1 MRLAKN
7 RNPNPVLT
15 AVKEYLIMTVAI
27 TILALGLHLFNMP
40 NKFTAGG
47 MAGLAVVLSEIF
59 TQSGLNIPS
68 FVIDNLFSILNVL
81 LLIIGFIIIGRGFGI
96 KTIYCGLLL
105 SGVMW
110 LFGMIMPM
118 NGTFTDNKL
127 LELLFS
133 VLLICIGQTLVFNV
147 GGSTGGFDI
156 IGMIIRKFF
165 RIEIGKAIMLAD
177 LVVVILGFIVFDVEM
192 GLYSL
197 LGALMAPLI
206 IDTSIENFNMSK
218 YFIIVTTKPEELS
231 EYITLTL
238 ERGATSW
245 KAKGCYT
252 GEDKTVIMVVMSKFQ
267 ARRLRTEV
275 KKIDPQAFILVS
287 NSSDIIGEG
296 FKPANQ

>member
-81 LLIIGFIIIGRGFGI
+81 LLVIGFIIIGRGFGI

-110 LFGMIMPM
+110 LFGIIMPM

-275 KKIDPQAFILVS
+275 KKIDPGAFILVS

-296 FKPANQ
+296 FKPSNQ

>member
-7 RNPNPVLT
+7 RNPNPVVT
-15 AVKEYLIMTVAI
+15 AIREYLIMTVAI
-27 TILALGLHLFNMP
+27 IILALGLHLFNMP

-47 MAGLAVVLSEIF
+47 MAGLSVVLTEIF
-59 TQSGLNIPS
+59 AKSGLDIPP
-68 FVIDNLFSILNVL
+68 VIMDNLFSILNVL
-81 LLIIGFIIIGRGFGI
+81 LLIVGFVIIGRGFGF

-105 SGVMW
+105 SVVMW
-110 LFGMIMPM
+110 LFGIIIPM
-118 NGTFTDNKL
+118 SGTFTDNKL

-177 LVVVILGFIVFDVEM
+177 LVVVILGFVVIDVEM

-218 YFIIVTTKPEELS
+218 YFIIVTTKPEEIS
-231 EYITLTL
+231 SYITLTL
-238 ERGATSW
+238 ERGATRW
-245 KAKGCYT
+245 KAQGCYT
-252 GEDKTVIMVVMSKFQ
+252 GEDKTVIMCVMSKFQ
-267 ARRLRTEV
+267 SRRLRTEV
-275 KKIDPQAFILVS
+275 KRIDPQAFILVS